1 MELEFFSHRH
11 AEDLLNSVPAYI
23 DIWQALEK
31 SLRGISDEDLIKNF
45 EDNFQGKTKQT
56 MSLSKSINLLITE
69 ALDAK
74 TPKQIK
80 KHKLNEDDVWVAE
93 SEIFH
98 DSASGLGKW
107 RLDFAKTVFEKD
119 ASGLRIVSEP
129 KKGISIEVAF
139 NNAGSAAWN
148 LLKPSIAS
156 ELNHVDKRIQSSIAI
171 LIVATEELKVA
182 GAFDKTVGT
191 FESYRDML
199 VPLREII
206 KVPMLIVGLKAPKT
220 FKVVTEK
227 VNGKNYGKIER
238 L

>member
-1 MELEFFSHRH
+1 MELEFSSHRH
-11 AEDLLNSVPAYI
+11 AEDLLNSVPAYK
-23 DIWQALEK
+23 DIWQDLRK
-31 SLRGISDEDLIKNF
+31 SLEEISDEDLITHF
-45 EDNFQGKTKQT
+45 QENFQGKTKQT
-56 MSLSKSINLLITE
+56 MSLSKSINLLIKE
-69 ALDAK
+69 ALEAK
-74 TPKQIK
+74 TPREIK
-80 KHKLNEDDVWVAE
+80 RLKLNEDDVWVAE

-98 DSASGLGKW
+98 ESAAGLGKW
-107 RLDFAKTVFEKD
+107 RLDFAKTVFERD
-119 ASGLRIVSEP
+119 SSGLRVISEP

-156 ELNHVDKRIQSSIAI
+156 ELNHIDKRIQSSVAI
-171 LIVATEELKVA
+171 LIVATAELKDA

-191 FESYRDML
+191 FESYKDML

-220 FKVVTEK
+220 FKIVTEK
-227 VNGKNYGKIER
+227 VNGKNYGKIKR

>member
-191 FESYRDML
+191 FESYKDML